1 MSGIVRSRGRK
12 KSPTDSYLFFEPPQ
26 PNIGSDLQA
35 NEQMFKTLF
44 QNCSDVHFRELS
56 IPGCTTLLMIY
67 VNGMIN
73 TEMTMT
79 NVLKPLLYEGL
90 PQGAGALDSVSQLF
104 DQELFSIL
112 QRETSPSWPAEKTLP
127 CWQSSCNSNPARS
140 VKSYISKTPFER
152 KEGNAHC
159 RYILDQQ
166 TVHVG
171 PQDRRRQ
178 KFHKHGA
185 DSLIRGM

>member
-67 VNGMIN
+67 VDGMIN

-112 QRETSPSWPAEKTLP
+112 QTKKNSDVKEITEHVLKGNIAILAGGEDVALLAELVQFKSRAIGKVLYFK
-127 CWQSSCNSNPARS
+127 NPLRA
-140 VKSYISKTPFER
+140 
-152 KEGNAHC
+152 EG
-159 RYILDQQ
+159 
-166 TVHVG
+166 G
-171 PQDRRRQ
+171 
-178 KFHKHGA
+178 
-185 DSLIRGM
+185 